1 MKYHFIKID
10 SDLYDT
16 LKITFEIENTSSRI
30 IKVSGLFCFDTF
42 LGEDT
47 DAHFL
52 LPGDLAIRSETEFKS
67 NAIPSFISS
76 YGNVPDERLL
86 MHFDSKVPDKPYRV
100 FFANWKKVSEFMG
113 LYNSKDGDSFSWGR
127 YSFND
132 SALFVEYRDVSI
144 DIDKSMTR
152 EFLIQ
157 NKNINLEEK
166 IIQPVIVERME
177 IEEEPTILIEEEVA
191 KVIIPDNDV
200 QEDLTSYFDY
210 DNLSIDELLRLL
222 DTINKKLDLG
232 EELSQQDIEQVDKI
246 IQAIDAKSSAN

>member
-1 MKYHFIKID
+1 
-10 SDLYDT
+10 
-16 LKITFEIENTSSRI
+16 
-30 IKVSGLFCFDTF
+30 
-42 LGEDT
+42 
-47 DAHFL
+47 
-52 LPGDLAIRSETEFKS
+52 
-67 NAIPSFISS
+67 
-76 YGNVPDERLL
+76 
-86 MHFDSKVPDKPYRV
+86 
-100 FFANWKKVSEFMG
+100 MG

-200 QEDLTSYFDY
+200 QEDLTSV
-210 DNLSIDELLRLL
+210 RL
-222 DTINKKLDLG
+222 
-232 EELSQQDIEQVDKI
+232 
-246 IQAIDAKSSAN
+246 